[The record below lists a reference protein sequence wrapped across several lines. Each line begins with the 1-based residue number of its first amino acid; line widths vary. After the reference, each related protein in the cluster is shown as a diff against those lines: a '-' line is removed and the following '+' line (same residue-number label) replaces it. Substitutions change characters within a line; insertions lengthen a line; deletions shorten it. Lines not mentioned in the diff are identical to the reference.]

1 MTVETRTPAQ
11 VVKDWRTSQGMTIRK
26 FSEELSAHLPQD
38 RGVSVPAVQ
47 AWENQKYELPFYVLI
62 YLRDH
67 AAGWVAD
74 FARDALAAIGQD
86 VERRR

>member
-11 VVKDWRTSQGMTIRK
+11 VVRDWRTSQGMSIRK
-26 FSEELSAHLPQD
+26 FSEELSSSLPQG

-47 AWENQKYELPFYVLI
+47 SWESQKYELPFYVLI
-62 YLRDH
+62 YLRDN
-67 AAGWVAD
+67 ATGWVRD
-74 FARDALAAIGQD
+74 FAIDALAAIDAD